1 MINVEATIQ
10 AQYANSP
17 ILLALINNMNSY
29 IDPTANLNN
38 FYNQVQN
45 VLTAQG
51 YGLDVWGRI
60 VGVQRTIVIPAT
72 ASRLY
77 FKESGLGTTFGPGG
91 SAPMWDGTLTGS
103 NFRLNDSAF
112 LTLIL
117 CKALANISIC
127 SAQAINQQLRNLF
140 GAQGRCYALDLGGM
154 KMQIVFEFPLSLM
167 DFYILT
173 QSKALARPAGVQA
186 WILTGWAPNQF
197 FSFRE
202 AGSTSQPMSFGPFF
216 SGLYQPVLY

>member
-1 MINVEATIQ
+1 MINLEETIQ
-10 AQYANSP
+10 AQWANSP
-17 ILLALINNMNSY
+17 IMLQLINNMNGY

-77 FKESGLGTTFGPGG
+77 FKESGAGTPFGPGG
-91 SAPMWDGTLTGS
+91 SAPFWDGTVSGS
-103 NFRLNDSAF
+103 NFRLSDSAF

-117 CKALANISIC
+117 TKALANISLC
-127 SAQAINQQLRNLF
+127 SAPAINQMLRNLF

-154 KMQIVFEFPLSLM
+154 RMQIIFEFPLSLM

-186 WILTGWAPNQF
+186 WILPGWAPNQF
-197 FSFRE
+197 FGFRE
-202 AGSTSQPMSFGPFF
+202 AGSTSQPMGFGPFF
-216 SGLYQPVLY
+216 SGNYQPVLY